1 MTSPSDE
8 QDALEAAQ
16 HQQQLDERRM
26 WDTHHE
32 ALQNFRKWENDM
44 DSEWDRIER
53 ELRQKACKV

>member
-1 MTSPSDE
+1 MQTDTDE
-8 QDALEAAQ
+8 QDTLEAAQ

-26 WDTHHE
+26 WDAHHE

-53 ELRQKACKV
+53 ELRQKA